1 MEYIV
6 NSAAFNFYWDLVL
19 REISGTCVQ
28 IFFYALYLNLFI
40 FAIYTLGRRNTAG
53 KGVLLT
59 FSWVMAILGT
69 TQAILRIPTTAVTL
83 RMMQDL
89 VRQRSNLNPG
99 PAPPLELQKTY
110 ASLYMAQDVIFSIN
124 NLVTDSLFLYRCY
137 VVWGRKMV
145 IILPGVLLIST
156 VVFAC
161 ITDVKTDLLPG
172 QFHVDG
178 RIPYILAAAT
188 NLVLVV
194 LTAGRIWWKRREAVH
209 IGAVEALK
217 NRYSTVIAILVESGA
232 LYCIFAIVIAIA
244 RQFSHRGI
252 PFIMLQC
259 ASEHLVNIIPT
270 LIIVRTGLGHNIQD
284 TLANQPAT
292 STNQRPPARLQLSP
306 SEPSSYPIVDI
317 KPRSYEID
325 DSRGSAA

>member
-6 NSAAFNFYWDLVL
+6 NSAAFNFYWDLLL

-28 IFFYALYLNLFI
+28 IFFYAIYLNLFI

-59 FSWVMAILGT
+59 FTWVMAILGT

-83 RMMQDL
+83 RMTQDL
-89 VRQRSNLNPG
+89 VQQRNNLNPG
-99 PAPPLELQKTY
+99 PAPPLELWKTY
-110 ASLYMAQDVIFSIN
+110 DSLYMAQDVIFAIN
-124 NLVTDSLFLYRCY
+124 NSVADSLFLYRCY
-137 VVWGRKMV
+137 VVWGRKMA
-145 IILPGVLLIST
+145 IILPGVLMIST
-156 VVFAC
+156 VVLAC
-161 ITDVKTDLLPG
+161 IANAKTDLLLG
-172 QFHVDG
+172 QFDG

-188 NLVLVV
+188 NLVLVM

-209 IGAVEALK
+209 IGADEALK

-232 LYCIFAIVIAIA
+232 LYCIFAIVIVIS
-244 RQFSHRGI
+244 RQFSQRGI

-259 ASEHLVNIIPT
+259 ASEHLVNILPT

-284 TLANQPAT
+284 TLANQTTT
-292 STNQRPPARLQLSP
+292 STNQRPPACLQLSS
-306 SEPSSYPIVDI
+306 SEPSSYPIIDI
-317 KPRSYEID
+317 KPQSYEIGD
-325 DSRGSAA
+325 Y